1 MILSPLSA
9 WPISKG
15 VAGLRREA
23 RDILLRFGIAEEILN
38 EYLKLLP
45 QLGTGES
52 LKFQPLDV
60 PHPDLDAEGFKL

>member
-23 RDILLRFGIAEEILN
+23 RDVLLSFRIAEEVLN

-45 QLGTGES
+45 QLGQVS
-52 LKFQPLDV
+52 V
-60 PHPDLDAEGFKL
+60 